1 MIALARTFRVLSLAA
16 LCASLSACISLLPK
30 SDPSQLYRFDG
41 ELRAETE
48 APAPRPA
55 TRFAVVR
62 SGGGFVQ
69 AASNDQIMTING
81 DQVAY
86 IAKARW
92 VSPASTLFNEAM
104 TMAFNK
110 NEGAARLLSRGE
122 VGKADYA
129 LRVDV
134 TRFEAIYDRGADAAP
149 NIMVALRV
157 TLVAADRTLA
167 GSDLLEANVRAS
179 DNRISAIV
187 AAFDTAVGQV
197 LNQLVTWT
205 NQTGS
210 APAAAAA
217 R

>member
-1 MIALARTFRVLSLAA
+1 MIALARTLRALSLAA

-41 ELRAETE
+41 DLRAEAE

-55 TRFAVVR
+55 ARFALIR
-62 SGGGFVQ
+62 AGGSFVQ
-69 AASNDQIMTING
+69 AASNDQIMTVNG

-92 VSPASTLFNEAM
+92 VSPASVLFNEAM

-134 TRFEAIYDRGADAAP
+134 TRFEAVYDRGPEAAP
-149 NIMVALRV
+149 NIVVALRV
-157 TLVAADRTLA
+157 TLVGSDRTLA
-167 GSDLLEANVRAS
+167 GTDLLEADVRAA

-197 LNQLVTWT
+197 LNQLVAWA

-210 APAAAAA
+210 ASAAA